1 MMKKKVFQKLLA
13 VTLALSM
20 LLWPTALAK
29 EGTLTGKGSPSDHST
44 SAIKARG
51 VLTIASESQSR
62 LDYIIPND
70 PEKYGDL
77 AGTRGGAVPEVAR
90 QIAKELG
97 VKAVFVEYDTV
108 EEALRATASGEVDM
122 AAGAFLLT
130 DERDALYQMT
140 DSYDIVGEEVHPV
153 YLSTKPKS
161 GSIPKNEAELG
172 RARIGVVKGTGQA
185 RFTGLQYPQATLVQ
199 LPDNQAVLDAIV
211 NGDVDAGVFTAGDQ
225 VFVDL
230 IMDAYYDGKL
240 TFSIFQ
246 VRNPDYRG
254 YGMVLM
260 KGNEEFCSFINRFFY
275 NVREDGWLL
284 ECFKTKELETVK
296 LGFQSADT
304 MQYQN
309 LHMEVGNCPSLDY
322 SDLSRDAW
330 YHQCVDYALENG
342 LMTGMGG
349 GIFSPNGTLTRAEAV
364 TVLWKLENR
373 PQVSYQLNFED
384 VAEGQW
390 FTEMVRWAVS
400 KEIMTGNGDGTFGP
414 NSPITREQLAAILYR
429 YAAYKKYDV
438 SAKGNLSSFT
448 DASKISGWANE
459 AMQWANGAKLMN
471 GNGDGTINPTGNT
484 KRCEFASMIMKF
496 NENIAAG

>member
-1 MMKKKVFQKLLA
+1 MLKKVIA
-13 VTLALSM
+13 IALALS
-20 LLWPTALAK
+20 LLLCPTALAK

-51 VLTIASESQSR
+51 VLTIASNSQSAI
-62 LDYIIPND
+62 DYLIPND

-108 EEALRATASGEVDM
+108 EEALWATASGEVDV
-122 AAGAFLLT
+122 AAGAFLLN
-130 DERDALYQMT
+130 DEREALYQMT
-140 DSYDIVGEEVHPV
+140 DSYDIVGEDVHPV
-153 YLSTKPKS
+153 HLSTKPKS

-172 RARIGVVKGTGQA
+172 RACIGVVKGTGQA

-211 NGDVDAGVFTAGDQ
+211 NGDVDAGVFTGHDQ
-225 VFVDL
+225 VFLDL
-230 IMDAYYDGKL
+230 IQKAYYDGKL
-240 TFSIFQ
+240 TGSIFQ

-296 LGFQSADT
+296 LGFQSASS
-304 MQYQN
+304 MQYQD
-309 LHMEVGNCPSLDY
+309 LQMEVGNCPSLDY

-330 YHQCVDYALENG
+330 YHQCVDYALENDV
-342 LMTGMGG
+342 MTGMGG

-373 PQVSYQLNFED
+373 PQVSYQLNFDD
-384 VAEGQW
+384 VAEGEW

-400 KEIMTGNGDGTFGP
+400 KKIMAGNGDGTFGP

-459 AMQWANGAKLMN
+459 AMQWAYGTKLMQ
-471 GNGDGTINPTGNT
+471 GNGDGTINPSGNT

-496 NENIAAG
+496 CEKIAAP

>member
-51 VLTIASESQSR
+51 VMTIASESQSA

-108 EEALRATASGEVDM
+108 EEVLRATASGEVDM
-122 AAGAFLLT
+122 AAGAFLIT
-130 DERDALYQMT
+130 DEREALYQMT
-140 DSYDIVGEEVHPV
+140 DSYDIVGEEVFSV
-153 YLSTKPKS
+153 YLSTKPQS

-185 RFTGLQYPQATLVQ
+185 RYTGIQYPQATLVQ
-199 LPDNQAVLDAIV
+199 LPDNQAVLDAIAS
-211 NGDVDAGVFTAGDQ
+211 GDVDAGVFTAYDQ
-225 VFVDL
+225 VFIDL

-254 YGMVLM
+254 RGMVLM
-260 KGNEEFCSFINRFFY
+260 KGNEEFCSFINRFIY

-284 ECFKTKELETVK
+284 ECFKTKELEAVE
-296 LGFQSADT
+296 LGFQSASS

-322 SDLSRDAW
+322 SDLNRDAW
-330 YHQCVDYALENG
+330 YHQCVDYALEND

-364 TVLWKLENR
+364 TVLWKLENK

-400 KEIMTGNGDGTFGP
+400 KKIMAGNGDGTFGP
-414 NSPITREQLAAILYR
+414 NSPITREQLAAVLYR

-459 AMQWANGAKLMN
+459 AMQWAYGTKLMQ

>member
-1 MMKKKVFQKLLA
+1 MLKKVIA
-13 VTLALSM
+13 IALALS
-20 LLWPTALAK
+20 LLLCPTALAK

-51 VLTIASESQSR
+51 VLTIASESQSA
-62 LDYIIPND
+62 LDYLIPND

-77 AGTRGGAVPEVAR
+77 AGTRGGAVPAIAR

-108 EEALRATASGEVDM
+108 EEVLRATASGEVDM
-122 AAGAFLLT
+122 AAGAFLIT
-130 DERDALYQMT
+130 DEREALYQMT
-140 DSYDIVGEEVHPV
+140 DSYDIVAEEVHAV
-153 YLSTKPKS
+153 YLSTKPQS

-185 RFTGLQYPQATLVQ
+185 RYTGIQYPQATLVQ
-199 LPDNQAVLDAIV
+199 LPDNQAVLDAIAS
-211 NGDVDAGVFTAGDQ
+211 GDVDAGVFAAYDQ
-225 VFVDL
+225 VFIDL

-254 YGMVLM
+254 RGMVLM
-260 KGNEEFCSFINRFFY
+260 KGNEEFCSFINRFIY

-284 ECFKTKELETVK
+284 ECFKTKELEAVK
-296 LGFQSADT
+296 LGFKSASS

-309 LHMEVGNCPSLDY
+309 LQMEVGNCPSLDY
-322 SDLSRDAW
+322 SDLNRDAW
-330 YHQCVDYALENG
+330 YHQCVDYALEND

-390 FTEMVRWAVS
+390 FTEVVRWAVS
-400 KEIMTGNGDGTFGP
+400 KKIMTGNGDGTFGP

-471 GNGDGTINPTGNT
+471 GNGDGTINPNGNT

>member
-1 MMKKKVFQKLLA
+1 MLKKVIA
-13 VTLALSM
+13 IALALS
-20 LLWPTALAK
+20 LLLCPTALAK

-51 VLTIASESQSR
+51 VLTIASESQSAI
-62 LDYIIPND
+62 DYLIPND

-77 AGTRGGAVPEVAR
+77 AGTRNGAVPTIAR
-90 QIAKELG
+90 RIAEELG
-97 VKAVFVEYDTV
+97 VKAVFVEYDTID
-108 EEALRATASGEVDM
+108 ETLRAVASGEVDM
-122 AAGAFLLT
+122 AAGAYMLT
-130 DERDALYQMT
+130 DERESLYQMT
-140 DSYDIVGEEVHPV
+140 DSYDITDGEVHAV
-153 YLSTKPKS
+153 YLSTHPKS
-161 GSIPKNEAELG
+161 GSMPKNEAELG
-172 RARIGVVKGTGQA
+172 RARIGVVKGSAQA
-185 RFTGLQYPQATLVQ
+185 RYTGLQYPQATLVE
-199 LPDNQAVLDAIV
+199 LTHNQAVLDAIV
-211 NGDVDAGVFTAGDQ
+211 SGDVDAGVFTAHDQ
-225 VFVDL
+225 AFFDL
-230 IMDAYYDGKL
+230 IMAAYNQGKL
-240 TFSIFQ
+240 SGSSYQ
-246 VRNPDYRG
+246 VKNPDYRG

-284 ECFKTKELETVK
+284 ECFKTEELETVK
-296 LGFQSADT
+296 LGFQLASS

-309 LHMEVGNCPSLDY
+309 LQMEVGECPSLAF

-330 YHQCVDYALENG
+330 YHQCVDYALEND

-384 VAEGQW
+384 VAEGEW

-400 KEIMTGNGDGTFGP
+400 KKIMTGNGDGTFGP

-459 AMQWANGAKLMN
+459 AMQWAYGTKLMQ

-496 NENIAAG
+496 NENIAAP

>member
-140 DSYDIVGEEVHPV
+140 DSYDIVGEEVHAV

-185 RFTGLQYPQATLVQ
+185 RYTGLQ
-199 LPDNQAVLDAIV
+199 
-211 NGDVDAGVFTAGDQ
+211 
-225 VFVDL
+225 
-230 IMDAYYDGKL
+230 
-240 TFSIFQ
+240 
-246 VRNPDYRG
+246 
-254 YGMVLM
+254 
-260 KGNEEFCSFINRFFY
+260 
-275 NVREDGWLL
+275 
-284 ECFKTKELETVK
+284 
-296 LGFQSADT
+296 
-304 MQYQN
+304 
-309 LHMEVGNCPSLDY
+309 
-322 SDLSRDAW
+322 
-330 YHQCVDYALENG
+330 
-342 LMTGMGG
+342 
-349 GIFSPNGTLTRAEAV
+349 
-364 TVLWKLENR
+364 
-373 PQVSYQLNFED
+373 
-384 VAEGQW
+384 
-390 FTEMVRWAVS
+390 
-400 KEIMTGNGDGTFGP
+400 
-414 NSPITREQLAAILYR
+414 
-429 YAAYKKYDV
+429 
-438 SAKGNLSSFT
+438 
-448 DASKISGWANE
+448 
-459 AMQWANGAKLMN
+459 
-471 GNGDGTINPTGNT
+471 
-484 KRCEFASMIMKF
+484 
-496 NENIAAG
+496 